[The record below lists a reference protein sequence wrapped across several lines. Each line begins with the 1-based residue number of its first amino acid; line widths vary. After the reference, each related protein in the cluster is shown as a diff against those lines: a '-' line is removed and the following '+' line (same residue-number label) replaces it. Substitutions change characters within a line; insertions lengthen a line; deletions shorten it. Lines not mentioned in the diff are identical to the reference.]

1 MSQKEGFLFGRQTAA
16 KFGLLFV
23 MFRIEAIVTQ
33 HFKMLFGDVN
43 DETFYKIKN
52 RETFRNRLIIF
63 VSSVMKGNG
72 ITIVAINTRGSDNRS
87 TEISADIFD
96 GDVGSAE
103 IGFSTDIESI
113 GMMIINIIFD
123 FAERRPYS
131 LGHLVQKNF
140 AESIAKESVIKMFN
154 GAPGRE
160 IAGTTFRNKA
170 MDMRVP
176 FEIASEG
183 MEDANKAG
191 SEVFRLIY
199 VVEHAENDISDGM
212 KEAI

>member
-1 MSQKEGFLFGRQTAA
+1 M
-16 KFGLLFV
+16 
-23 MFRIEAIVTQ
+23 MFCIKAIVTQ
-33 HFKMLFGDVN
+33 HFEMLLRDVYDKSFHKVKNRDAFGDG
-43 DETFYKIKN
+43 F
-52 RETFRNRLIIF
+52 IIF
-63 VSSVMKGNG
+63 VASVMKGNSV
-72 ITIVAINTRGSDNRS
+72 TIVAVNTRGSDNRS
-87 TEISADIFD
+87 SEIPADIFD

-113 GMMIINIIFD
+113 GMIMINIIFD
-123 FAERRPYS
+123 FAERRSYS
-131 LGHLVQKNF
+131 LGHLLQKNF

-160 IAGTTFRNKA
+160 LAGTTFRNKA

-199 VVEHAENDISDGM
+199 VLEHAENDVSDGM
-212 KEAI
+212 KKTVEERAVAEKVDA